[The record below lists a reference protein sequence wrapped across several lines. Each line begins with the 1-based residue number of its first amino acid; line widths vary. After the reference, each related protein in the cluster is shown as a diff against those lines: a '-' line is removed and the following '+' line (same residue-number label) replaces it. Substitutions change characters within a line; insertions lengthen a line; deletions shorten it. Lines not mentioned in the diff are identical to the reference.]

1 MIMSCCSSPISA
13 RSSGRAPVFG
23 RRGIHLMR
31 LGAYA
36 PVQRI
41 VGVLLMVLSLGF
53 VPPLIFALANQ
64 PMARSMAFVFS
75 LLVVSAVG
83 YLLCMPVRKATRDL
97 RISDGFLVV
106 VACWGAVCL
115 AGAIPF
121 VLALN
126 ASLADA
132 VFESTSGI
140 TTTGATVF
148 SGLGDMPISIR
159 WYRQQLQWMGG
170 LGIIVLAVAILP
182 MLRVGGMQVY
192 KAEATG
198 PVKESRLTPRIAETA
213 KALWLIY
220 IGLTAVCAAAYWAA
234 GMSLF
239 DAVTHS
245 LLNHRHGR
253 VFDPRCIDRPF
264 RQRPDRLAGGVLPV
278 RRQPQLRPALPGPAP
293 GHGPGLPKRPGAEVV
308 RHPAAAGLDHHAVLL
323 WRQQVYDNFW
333 DSIRYATFQAVSYTT
348 TTGFATADVYLWP
361 GTLPLLLILVSGL
374 GGCAGATTGGFKII
388 RVYLVTKQGLREL
401 QRLIHPRAVVPLKF
415 GGRTLNQEVANAVW
429 GYVSLYIVCVVVLT
443 LIVSGIEHDLVTA
456 VSVVFSAMNNLG
468 PALGEAGANW
478 GPLSRCDQVADELRH
493 APRSPRNLHH
503 PGAADTSVLEALACG
518 ER

>member
-1 MIMSCCSSPISA
+1 M
-13 RSSGRAPVFG
+13 RH
-23 RRGIHLMR
+23 HL
-31 LGAYA
+31 YA

-41 VGVLLMVLSLGF
+41 VGALLIMISVGF
-53 VPPLIFALANQ
+53 VPPLLFALFGQDGA
-64 PMARSMAFVFS
+64 AGAFAISLAGVLVTGFLVFW
-75 LLVVSAVG
+75 
-83 YLLCMPVRKATRDL
+83 PVRKATRDL

-115 AGAIPF
+115 AGAVPF
-121 VLALN
+121 VLVLDVG
-126 ASLADA
+126 LADA

-148 SGLGDMPISIR
+148 SGLDSMPISIL

-213 KALWLIY
+213 KALWVIY
-220 IGLTAVCAAAYWAA
+220 IGLTVICAAAFWAA

-245 LLNHRHGR
+245 FSTISTAGFSTHDASIGHFDSALIDWLVVIFLFISSLNFALHYVALQRASAQVYLRDPELKLFALLLLL
-253 VFDPRCIDRPF
+253 IS
-264 RQRPDRLAGGVLPV
+264 LLIT
-278 RRQPQLRPALPGPAP
+278 
-293 GHGPGLPKRPGAEVV
+293 
-308 RHPAAAGLDHHAVLL
+308 VLL
-323 WRQQVYDNFW
+323 WQQDLYPDFW
-333 DSIRYATFQAVSYTT
+333 TALRYATFQAVSYTT
-348 TTGFATADVYLWP
+348 TTGYGTADVYLWP

-388 RVYLVTKQGLREL
+388 RVYLLTKQGLREL

-415 GGRTLNQEVANAVW
+415 GGRTLDQEVANAVW
-429 GYVSLYIVCVVVLT
+429 GYVSLYILCVVVLT
-443 LIVSGIEHDLVTA
+443 LIVSGIENDLVTA

-468 PALGEAGANW
+468 PALGEAGSNW
-478 GPLSRCDQVADELRH
+478 GPLHDATKWLMSFAMLLGRLEIFTL
-493 APRSPRNLHH
+493 L
-503 PGAADTSVLEALACG
+503 VLLTPAYWKH
-518 ER
+518 

>member
-1 MIMSCCSSPISA
+1 
-13 RSSGRAPVFG
+13 
-23 RRGIHLMR
+23 MR
-31 LGAYA
+31 LSAYA

-41 VGVLLMVLSLGF
+41 VGVLLMFISLGF
-53 VPPLIFALANQ
+53 VPPLIFALVNADG
-64 PMARSMAFVFS
+64 AAMAFVTS
-75 LLVVSAVG
+75 LVLVTAAG
-83 YLLCMPVRKATRDL
+83 LGLYWPVRNATREL
-97 RISDGFLVV
+97 RITDGFLVV

-121 VLALN
+121 VLGLD
-126 ASLADA
+126 ASLPDA

-198 PVKESRLTPRIAETA
+198 PIKESRLTPRIAETA

-220 IGLTAVCAAAYWAA
+220 IGLTLVCAAAYWAA

-239 DAVTHS
+239 DAITHS
-245 LLNHRHGR
+245 FSTIATAGFSTHDSSIGHFDSALIDWLVVFFLFVASLNFGLHFLALRRATAQVYLRDPELKVFAILLL
-253 VFDPRCIDRPF
+253 IIS
-264 RQRPDRLAGGVLPV
+264 
-278 RRQPQLRPALPGPAP
+278 AL
-293 GHGPGLPKRPGAEVV
+293 VT
-308 RHPAAAGLDHHAVLL
+308 VLL
-323 WRQQVYDNFW
+323 WQQDLYDSFW
-333 DSIRYATFQAVSYTT
+333 QSLRYAVFQAVSYTT
-348 TTGFATADVYLWP
+348 TTGFATAEVYLWP
-361 GTLPLLLILVSGL
+361 GTLPLLLILVSAL

-388 RVYLVTKQGLREL
+388 RVYLLTKQGLREL
-401 QRLIHPRAVVPLKF
+401 QRLIHPRSVVPLKL

-429 GYVSLYIVCVVVLT
+429 GFVSLYIVCIVVLT
-443 LIVSGIEHDLVTA
+443 LIVSGIEEDLVTA

-478 GPLSRCDQVADELRH
+478 GSLNNSTKWLMSFAMLLGRLEIFTIL
-493 APRSPRNLHH
+493 
-503 PGAADTSVLEALACG
+503 VLLTPSYWKH
-518 ER
+518 

>member
-1 MIMSCCSSPISA
+1 MS
-13 RSSGRAPVFG
+13 
-23 RRGIHLMR
+23 
-31 LGAYA
+31 AYA

-41 VGVLLMVLSLGF
+41 VAVLLGFLSLGF
-53 VPPLIFALANQ
+53 VPPLLFALANDDG
-64 PMARSMAFVFS
+64 AALAFTAS
-75 LLVVSAVG
+75 LVAVPVIAA
-83 YLLCMPVRKATRDL
+83 LLYWPVRNARRDL
-97 RISDGFLVV
+97 RVRDGFLVV

-121 VLALN
+121 VLALD

-148 SGLGDMPISIR
+148 SGLDNMPISIR

-170 LGIIVLAVAILP
+170 LGIIILAVAILP
-182 MLRVGGMQVY
+182 MLRIGGMQVY
-192 KAEATG
+192 KAEVTG

-245 LLNHRHGR
+245 FSTIATAGFSTYDDSIGHFDSALIDWLVVFFIFVASFNFALHFLALRRATAQVYLKDPELRLFAILLLIISA
-253 VFDPRCIDRPF
+253 V
-264 RQRPDRLAGGVLPV
+264 AT
-278 RRQPQLRPALPGPAP
+278 
-293 GHGPGLPKRPGAEVV
+293 
-308 RHPAAAGLDHHAVLL
+308 VLL
-323 WRQQVYDNFW
+323 WQQHVYDSFW
-333 DSIRYATFQAVSYTT
+333 DSLRYAVFHAVSYTT
-348 TTGFATADVYLWP
+348 TTGFATDSVYLWP
-361 GTLPLLLILVSGL
+361 GTLPLLLLLVSAF
-374 GGCAGATTGGFKII
+374 GGCAGATTGGFKIV
-388 RVYLVTKQGLREL
+388 RVYLLTKQGIREL
-401 QRLIHPRAVVPLKF
+401 HRLIHPRAVVPLKL

-429 GYVSLYIVCVVVLT
+429 GFVSLYIVCVVVLT
-443 LIVSGIEHDLVTA
+443 LIVAGIELDLVTA

-478 GPLSRCDQVADELRH
+478 GSLENSTKWLMSFAMLLGRLEIFTILVLLTPAYWRH
-493 APRSPRNLHH
+493 
-503 PGAADTSVLEALACG
+503 
-518 ER
+518 

>member
-1 MIMSCCSSPISA
+1 M
-13 RSSGRAPVFG
+13 RAS
-23 RRGIHLMR
+23 
-31 LGAYA
+31 AYA

-41 VGVLLMVLSLGF
+41 VGVLLVFQSLGF
-53 VPPLIFALANQ
+53 VPPLIFAVVNNDGA
-64 PMARSMAFVFS
+64 AMAFVVS
-75 LLVVSAVG
+75 LVVVVVIG
-83 YLLCMPVRKATRDL
+83 LLLFMPVRNATRDL

-106 VACWGAVCL
+106 VACWAAVCL

-121 VLALN
+121 ALALN
-126 ASLADA
+126 ASFADA

-148 SGLGDMPISIR
+148 SGLDDMPISIL

-220 IGLTAVCAAAYWAA
+220 IGLTLVCAAAYWAA

-245 LLNHRHGR
+245 FSTIATAGFSTHDASIGHFDSALIEWLVIFFVFIASINFALHFLALRRATAQVYLRDPELNLFVILLL
-253 VFDPRCIDRPF
+253 VVSA
-264 RQRPDRLAGGVLPV
+264 LA
-278 RRQPQLRPALPGPAP
+278 AI
-293 GHGPGLPKRPGAEVV
+293 
-308 RHPAAAGLDHHAVLL
+308 LL
-323 WRQQVYDNFW
+323 WRQQVYDNVW
-333 DSIRYATFQAVSYTT
+333 DSLRYATFHAVSYTT
-348 TTGFATADVYLWP
+348 TTGFATAEVYLWP
-361 GTLPLLLILVSGL
+361 GTLPLLLLLVSAL
-374 GGCAGATTGGFKII
+374 GGCAGATTGGFKVI
-388 RVYLVTKQGLREL
+388 RVYLLTKQGFREL
-401 QRLIHPRAVVPLKF
+401 QRLVHPRAVFPLKL
-415 GGRTLNQEVANAVW
+415 GGRTLNQEVANSVW

-443 LIVSGIEHDLVTA
+443 LIVAGIEEDLVTA

-468 PALGEAGANW
+468 PALGDAGANW
-478 GPLSRCDQVADELRH
+478 GPLANSTKWLMSFAMLLGRLEIFTIL
-493 APRSPRNLHH
+493 
-503 PGAADTSVLEALACG
+503 VLLTPAYWKH
-518 ER
+518 